1 MEYDRGRRT
10 VKLSDTEY
18 REKIL
23 DRIDELLEQM
33 KDRRDQRAYEM
44 LTSIRLS
51 TLPVFDEYLL
61 AVALLS
67 AETIV
72 LFAEISK

>member
-1 MEYDRGRRT
+1 
-10 VKLSDTEY
+10 
-18 REKIL
+18 
-23 DRIDELLEQM
+23 
-33 KDRRDQRAYEM
+33 M